1 MKAVARE
8 PDATNRP
15 LQPRKNIS
23 MQAWD
28 CWRCSQGGDM
38 LGLSLLSRGHG
49 KLVQDKQK
57 LEVYFEPED
66 YLNWKSPEDY
76 VLVSKPQNGDS
87 ASQHSW
93 SLFLPKTFST
103 RKGAL
108 ILYSEGLAVSAWT
121 PKERRRGHRKKPD
134 LELHTLQDLK
144 EAILAYGRRQKE
156 QDRAWQP
163 YLYFRSKPESQTLRQ
178 IQPGYSAKRYLRG
191 LLRTWPPD
199 TMYRLQCAGH
209 IKDSML
215 LQGSQLGIPKNLRPQ
230 QDLSGVPRKYHL
242 LPVYPPFWI
251 QQRPSYEQGLSEA
264 GTDAHVDQGSAA
276 QNHNNPW
283 THPTPL
289 RKQSQQEDELQA
301 EEALIE
307 SHLHVHAPEESR
319 NEKTQPASRKA
330 LGRAHIS
337 HLQLPSDKDL
347 FTVYSGAF
355 PDNQGNTQPHKTR
368 GSCLSQ
374 EPPVRGCLFPPIPS
388 AMGSEQ
394 RALGETKKK
403 KAPNA
408 LKLPPI
414 SEESPRVFN
423 PLRSRF
429 KANEPPMELF
439 IIPMEIH
446 FHVPQASK
454 EKACGRGAQHPES
467 DPEPEEATTLWRPPL
482 KRLYLERPRGITV
495 HLPVASGQDTPSL
508 QGDGD
513 ILVQSEDQPAG
524 LPLPI
529 KERKSSKIQRD
540 MDSPRTSGCSSPTGD
555 PSERALPEKPENSR
569 DPTLGH
575 FLLSTDGENSRQS
588 LVRRTGAEVLPL
600 GQANTES
607 RANLHRNPYETSS
620 PLTQA
625 TEKQEHGDET
635 DYHEEPGGP
644 HRGNDKDS
652 QDPESRDVT
661 LDRFSTLVDEYNQT
675 PEADTVKSTDRDL
688 HGGLLEHEPAS
699 PEKLGSETASL
710 LPRKKNKKMKPKPK
724 SFGQQTSAAA
734 SHVSVK
740 IENLVQKPCLDPSKA
755 PRPVLRPRLHLLV
768 KPSETTKQGKDLVDK
783 AKRKKRTK
791 TNEDR
796 GPKTER
802 EGRVLGHAEAAG
814 GKSKDSRTE
823 KKSELIPREKK
834 LRIKVKRTRK
844 ERNAGMAEELSEP
857 DVAKEAGGTSE
868 KGLLRP
874 HSATEDP
881 WLSPESD
888 ALESQVFIDGRLS
901 HTQATGVTN
910 NMESEKERSPEDP
923 FKALLDKASR
933 DRIRL
938 ERAEMRLLEV
948 ERKRREQEELA
959 RLHKEQLERAEKMKE
974 ELELEQ
980 QRRAE
985 EIRLRKQRLE
995 EERQRQEEE
1004 ERKRRRQLQAAQERA
1019 RQQQEELRRKLQE
1032 LQRKRQQEEMER
1044 AEAEKQRQRELE
1056 MQLAEEQKRLMEMA
1070 EEERLEYQWQKL
1082 EAEEKARQEAEEKR
1096 QREEAAARLALE
1108 EAMKLA
1114 QEQDRQKA
1122 ALEKQLRFHQE
1133 LLKEASGLQWTQ
1145 NISRPWV
1152 YSYFQFLQ
1160 IPKP

>member
-1 MKAVARE
+1 
-8 PDATNRP
+8 
-15 LQPRKNIS
+15 
-23 MQAWD
+23 
-28 CWRCSQGGDM
+28 M

-76 VLVSKPQNGDS
+76 VLVNKPQDGDS

-144 EAILAYGRRQKE
+144 EAILAYGRRQRE

-209 IKDSML
+209 IKDSVL
-215 LQGSQLGIPKNLRPQ
+215 LQDSQLGIPKNLRPQ
-230 QDLSGVPRKYHL
+230 QDLSGAPRKYHL

-251 QQRPSYEQGLSEA
+251 QQRPSYEQDPQGLKKEEA
-264 GTDAHVDQGSAA
+264 GTGAHVDQGSAA
-276 QNHNNPW
+276 QNHSNPW

-289 RKQSQQEDELQA
+289 RKQSRQEDERQ
-301 EEALIE
+301 E
-307 SHLHVHAPEESR
+307 SHLQVHAQEESH
-319 NEKTQPASRKA
+319 NEKTQPASNKA
-330 LGRAHIS
+330 LGRARIS
-337 HLQLPSDKDL
+337 HLQLPSDRDL
-347 FTVYSGAF
+347 FTVYSRAF
-355 PDNQGNTQPHKTR
+355 PDNQGNTLPHKTR
-368 GSCLSQ
+368 GSCSSQ

-403 KAPNA
+403 KAPKA

-446 FHVPQASK
+446 FHAPGAPK
-454 EKACGRGAQHPES
+454 EKAYRRGAQHPDS
-467 DPEPEEATTLWRPPL
+467 DPEPEESTTLWRPPL

-495 HLPVASGQDTPSL
+495 HLPVASGQDTPSPQGSSFL
-508 QGDGD
+508 PPTPHRNLTLKGNKARHRRVLHREKVFAGGDGD
-513 ILVQSEDQPAG
+513 ILVQSEDQPVG
-524 LPLPI
+524 LLLPI
-529 KERKSSKIQRD
+529 KERKSSKIQKD
-540 MDSPRTSGCSSPTGD
+540 MDSPRTSGCNSPTGG
-555 PSERALPEKPENSR
+555 PSERTLPEKTENSR

-575 FLLSTDGENSRQS
+575 FLLSTDGEDSHQS
-588 LVRRTGAEVLPL
+588 LARRTGTEVLPL
-600 GQANTES
+600 RQANTES

-625 TEKQEHGDET
+625 TEKQGAPRSLEAAAQKMGEPQSCINKGLICSNEKEFYTRKLYIDMTPFLKEHGDKT
-635 DYHEEPGGP
+635 DSHEEPGGP

-652 QDPESRDVT
+652 QDPEPRDLT
-661 LDRFSTLVDEYNQT
+661 LDRFSTPVDGYNQT
-675 PEADTVKSTDRDL
+675 SEADTVKNT
-688 HGGLLEHEPAS
+688 GLLEHEPAS

-710 LPRKKNKKMKPKPK
+710 LPRKKNKTKPKPK

-734 SHVSVK
+734 SH
-740 IENLVQKPCLDPSKA
+740 
-755 PRPVLRPRLHLLV
+755 
-768 KPSETTKQGKDLVDK
+768 GKDLVDK
-783 AKRKKRTK
+783 AKRMKRTK
-791 TNEDR
+791 TNKAR

-814 GKSKDSRTE
+814 GRSKDSRTE

-834 LRIKVKRTRK
+834 PRIKVKRTRK
-844 ERNAGMAEELSEP
+844 ERNAETAEELSEP
-857 DVAKEAGGTSE
+857 DVSNAKEAGD
-868 KGLLRP
+868 
-874 HSATEDP
+874 SATEEP

-901 HTQATGVTN
+901 HTQATGVIN

-923 FKALLDKASR
+923 SKALLDKASR

-938 ERAEMRLLEV
+938 ERAEMRRLEV
-948 ERKRREQEELA
+948 EQKRREQEELA

-1032 LQRKRQQEEMER
+1032 LQRKRQQEEVER

-1070 EEERLEYQWQKL
+1070 EEEQLEYQWQKL
-1082 EAEEKARQEAEEKR
+1082 EAEEKARREAEEKR

-1160 IPKP
+1160 LPKP

>member
-1 MKAVARE
+1 
-8 PDATNRP
+8 
-15 LQPRKNIS
+15 
-23 MQAWD
+23 
-28 CWRCSQGGDM
+28 M

-76 VLVSKPQNGDS
+76 VLVSKPQDGDS

-121 PKERRRGHRKKPD
+121 PKERRRGHWKKPD

-144 EAILAYGRRQKE
+144 EAILAYGRRQRE

-209 IKDSML
+209 IKDSVL
-215 LQGSQLGIPKNLRPQ
+215 LQDSQLGIPKNLRPQ
-230 QDLSGVPRKYHL
+230 QDLSGAPRKYHL

-251 QQRPSYEQGLSEA
+251 QQRPSYERGLKEEEA
-264 GTDAHVDQGSAA
+264 GTGAHVDQGSAA
-276 QNHNNPW
+276 QNHSNPW
-283 THPTPL
+283 TQPTPL
-289 RKQSQQEDELQA
+289 RKQSRREDERQA
-301 EEALIE
+301 EEALLE
-307 SHLHVHAPEESR
+307 SHLYVHTSEESH

-330 LGRAHIS
+330 LGHARIS
-337 HLQLPSDKDL
+337 HLQLPSDRDL

-355 PDNQGNTQPHKTR
+355 PDNQGNMQPHKTR

-374 EPPVRGCLFPPIPS
+374 EPPVRGCLLPPIPS
-388 AMGSEQ
+388 ATGSEQ

-403 KAPNA
+403 KAPKA

-429 KANEPPMELF
+429 KTNEPPMELF

-446 FHVPQASK
+446 FHAPRAPK
-454 EKACGRGAQHPES
+454 EKACRRGAQHPDS
-467 DPEPEEATTLWRPPL
+467 DPEPEEATTLWQPQL
-482 KRLYLERPRGITV
+482 KHLYLERPRGITV
-495 HLPVASGQDTPSL
+495 HLPVASGQDTPSP

-513 ILVQSEDQPAG
+513 ILVQSEDQPVG
-524 LPLPI
+524 LLLPI
-529 KERKSSKIQRD
+529 KERKSSKVQRD
-540 MDSPRTSGCSSPTGD
+540 MDSPRTSGGPR
-555 PSERALPEKPENSR
+555 ERALPEKTENSR
-569 DPTLGH
+569 NPTLGH
-575 FLLSTDGENSRQS
+575 FLLSTDGENSHQS
-588 LVRRTGAEVLPL
+588 LARRMGTEVLPL
-600 GQANTES
+600 KQANTKS
-607 RANLHRNPYETSS
+607 RANLHRTPYETSS

-635 DYHEEPGGP
+635 DSHEEPRGP

-652 QDPESRDVT
+652 QDPELRDLT
-661 LDRFSTLVDEYNQT
+661 LDHFSSPVDEYNQT
-675 PEADTVKSTDRDL
+675 SEADTVKSTDRDV

-710 LPRKKNKKMKPKPK
+710 LPRKKNKKTEPKPK
-724 SFGQQTSAAA
+724 SFGQHTSAAA
-734 SHVSVK
+734 SH
-740 IENLVQKPCLDPSKA
+740 
-755 PRPVLRPRLHLLV
+755 
-768 KPSETTKQGKDLVDK
+768 GKDLVDK

-791 TNEDR
+791 TNKAR

-834 LRIKVKRTRK
+834 PRIKVKRTQK
-844 ERNAGMAEELSEP
+844 ERNAETAEELSEP
-857 DVAKEAGGTSE
+857 DVANAKEAGGTSE

-874 HSATEDP
+874 HSATEEP

-901 HTQATGVTN
+901 HTQATGVIN

-923 FKALLDKASR
+923 SKALLDKASR

-938 ERAEMRLLEV
+938 ERAEMRRLEV

-1004 ERKRRRQLQAAQERA
+1004 ERKRRRQLQVAQERA

-1032 LQRKRQQEEMER
+1032 LQRERQQKEVER

-1056 MQLAEEQKRLMEMA
+1056 TQLAEEQKRLMEMA

-1082 EAEEKARQEAEEKR
+1082 EAEEKARREAEEKR
-1096 QREEAAARLALE
+1096 QREEAAAKLALE